1 MFIFPKGFY
10 VDVRI
15 ETLFET
21 TIRIS
26 QNILEDI
33 KEKESKAAFIRLF
46 DGNMWYYTSTTN
58 VNAIQKEI
66 DKLATV
72 GHFCQDIQH
81 HPIVQNFEVHSVHQ
95 EEFSGSSSVQEISK
109 DKKLSL
115 LKEYSELLPLNQH
128 IKHWKSYYID
138 RREVKDFFSSKGST
152 IHFDYED
159 AGFAL
164 YYDMVHNG
172 SQFSDRFD
180 TNCNSFH
187 KLTGLSSLIQK
198 NIDLSDRFLCESKV
212 VKKGSYPV
220 VLSPLG
226 AGIFAHESFGH
237 KSESDFMVGDETMR
251 KEWSLGK
258 QVGSPLLSIVDTG
271 THEGKGYVPYDDE
284 GTKAKMNYLVKDGI
298 LHGRLHSVST
308 ATALE
313 EKPTGNARA
322 MNFEFEPI
330 VRMTTTYIEKGE
342 LSFDD
347 LISDIQEGIYVETV
361 KHGSGMSTFTLA
373 PTRSYM
379 IRHGKIA
386 EPVQIS
392 VITGN
397 VFNTLNDIEGLSNA
411 IETPGF
417 TLGGCGKME
426 QHPLRVGFGGPDVRI
441 KKLNVQ

>member
-26 QNILEDI
+26 QNTLEDI

-66 DKLATV
+66 DSLATV
-72 GHFCQDIQH
+72 GHFYQDIQY
-81 HPIVQNFEVHSVHQ
+81 HPIVQNFEVHSVYQ

-109 DKKLSL
+109 KEKLSL
-115 LKEYSELLPLNQH
+115 LKEYSELLTLNDH
-128 IKHWKSYYID
+128 IKHWKSYYVD
-138 RREVKDFFSSKGST
+138 RREVKDFFSSKGSN
-152 IHFDYED
+152 IHYDYED

-164 YYDMVHNG
+164 YYDMVHNDA
-172 SQFSDRFD
+172 QFSDRFD
-180 TNCNSFH
+180 TNRNVFH
-187 KLTGLSSLIQK
+187 NLKGLSPLIQK

-212 VKKGSYPV
+212 LKKGSYPT

-271 THEGKGYVPYDDE
+271 THLGKGYVPYDDE

-308 ATALE
+308 ATSLD
-313 EKPTGNARA
+313 EKPTGNSRA

-330 VRMTTTYIEKGE
+330 VRMTTTYIEKGD
-342 LSFDD
+342 LSFED
-347 LISDIQEGIYVETV
+347 LISDIQEGVYVETV

-373 PTRSYM
+373 PARSYM
-379 IRHGKIA
+379 IRQGKIA

-397 VFNTLNDIEGLSNA
+397 VFQTLNDIEGLSNS

-426 QHPLRVGFGGPDVRI
+426 QHPLRVGFGGPDVCI